1 MRKVHT
7 ILIQKNIVIVGT
19 TIFLGASFYFSNT
32 FVQAESIN
40 EDNNTITSGLAFY
53 EKPRKKQYSLKQD
66 VALDSGLDF
75 NNNIDGV
82 LPKGIGIEGKSYL
95 GSVLSSITGSLL
107 FGNK

>member
-1 MRKVHT
+1 MRKVHI

-40 EDNNTITSGLAFY
+40 EDNNTIISGLAFY
-53 EKPRKKQYSLKQD
+53 EKPRKKQYLLKQD

-75 NNNIDGV
+75 NNIDGV
-82 LPKGIGIEGKSYL
+82 LPKGMGVEGKSYL
-95 GSVLSSITGSLL
+95 GNVLSSITGSLL